1 MFGRDRLVMSLT
13 ASSVAEERILLN
25 SKVGDAVFGFY
36 IFASIL
42 FAVILTVAPLEG
54 LAVVWTGTGI
64 FFAIGV
70 AGLVWREQR
79 YILGMALSLVL
90 YPLSIMATWHNG
102 LYFLSIVPVLSV
114 TPILLL
120 SNKLGLILS
129 SGFLLLF
136 SVPVISG
143 ATYDENLFIR
153 LFTCSLILIA
163 GIHMFVRFTKQRL
176 EESRQQQIELE
187 AANAALEVGRQEL
200 VLANEELI
208 AQQELLDD
216 QAQRQAQMYAVI
228 AHELRTPAAI
238 LKMILDSKDREK
250 DGVDYSLI
258 GGLSD
263 QLLEVLDSLRSVA
276 RPEEMLLT
284 ATRPVRLTEIL
295 RNQVELM
302 GVIGC
307 DQGVGLASD
316 FSDLGDGCILTQ
328 SQLIQQALR
337 NLINNAILHSGGDQ
351 VLISASERDAGQDL
365 KTITIVVEDNGQGI
379 APEKAERLFN
389 AFERGDTRADGTGLG
404 LSITREISKKLSGD
418 LRYEPNPKGGSRF
431 ILEFSAKAAIS
442 GKVSSLHKE
451 KTGGDHLKGKS
462 VLVVDDNL
470 TIRVLAQS
478 MLEKIGAK
486 VDVATNGR
494 EALLA
499 VCYQDFDLIMTD
511 VFMPEMDGIEL
522 VKELRAQGR
531 TAKIIGMSASSVSD
545 ELDRIIEAG
554 ADGVVNKPFDVHEL
568 NAALIKAFD
577 GEKLDLGPSAA
588 TG

>member
-1 MFGRDRLVMSLT
+1 M
-13 ASSVAEERILLN
+13 
-25 SKVGDAVFGFY
+25 
-36 IFASIL
+36 
-42 FAVILTVAPLEG
+42 
-54 LAVVWTGTGI
+54 
-64 FFAIGV
+64 
-70 AGLVWREQR
+70 
-79 YILGMALSLVL
+79 
-90 YPLSIMATWHNG
+90 
-102 LYFLSIVPVLSV
+102 
-114 TPILLL
+114 
-120 SNKLGLILS
+120 
-129 SGFLLLF
+129 
-136 SVPVISG
+136 
-143 ATYDENLFIR
+143 
-153 LFTCSLILIA
+153 
-163 GIHMFVRFTKQRL
+163 
-176 EESRQQQIELE
+176 
-187 AANAALEVGRQEL
+187 
-200 VLANEELI
+200 
-208 AQQELLDD
+208 
-216 QAQRQAQMYAVI
+216 
-228 AHELRTPAAI
+228 
-238 LKMILDSKDREK
+238 
-250 DGVDYSLI
+250 
-258 GGLSD
+258 
-263 QLLEVLDSLRSVA
+263 
-276 RPEEMLLT
+276 
-284 ATRPVRLTEIL
+284 
-295 RNQVELM
+295 
-302 GVIGC
+302 
-307 DQGVGLASD
+307 
-316 FSDLGDGCILTQ
+316 
-328 SQLIQQALR
+328 
-337 NLINNAILHSGGDQ
+337 
-351 VLISASERDAGQDL
+351 
-365 KTITIVVEDNGQGI
+365 VEDNGQGI

-418 LRYEPNPKGGSRF
+418 LRYEPIPKGGSRF

-545 ELDRIIEAG
+545 ELDRIMEAG

>member
-1 MFGRDRLVMSLT
+1 MSLT
-13 ASSVAEERILLN
+13 ASSVTEERILLN

-36 IFASIL
+36 VFASVL
-42 FAVILTVAPLEG
+42 FALILTVAPLEG

-70 AGLVWREQR
+70 GGLVWRKQR
-79 YILGMALSLVL
+79 FILGMTLSLVL
-90 YPLSIMATWHNG
+90 YPISIMATWHNG

-120 SNKLGLILS
+120 SNKMGLTLS

-136 SVPVISG
+136 SVPIISG
-143 ATYDENLFIR
+143 AAYDENLFIR
-153 LFTCSLILIA
+153 LFICDLILIV

-176 EESRQQQIELE
+176 EESRQQQIDLE

-238 LKMILDSKDREK
+238 LKMIMDSKDQERE
-250 DGVDYSLI
+250 GVDYSLI

-284 ATRPVRLTEIL
+284 ATRPVHLIEIL
-295 RNQVELM
+295 HNQVELM
-302 GVIGC
+302 GVIAN

-316 FSDLGDGCILTQ
+316 FSGLGDGYILTQ
-328 SQLIQQALR
+328 SQLIQQSLR
-337 NLINNAILHSGGDQ
+337 NLINNAILHSGGEQ
-351 VLISASERDAGQDL
+351 VRILASERDSGEDL
-365 KTITIVVEDNGQGI
+365 KAITIVVEDNGQGI
-379 APEKAERLFN
+379 APEKADRLFN

-404 LSITREISKKLSGD
+404 LSITREISKKLGGD

-522 VKELRAQGR
+522 VKQLRAQGR

-568 NAALIKAFD
+568 NTALIKAFD

>member
-1 MFGRDRLVMSLT
+1 MSLT

>member
-1 MFGRDRLVMSLT
+1 MSLT

-36 IFASIL
+36 VFASVL
-42 FAVILTVAPLEG
+42 FALILTVAPLEG

-70 AGLVWREQR
+70 GGLVWRKQR
-79 YILGMALSLVL
+79 FILGMTLSLIL
-90 YPLSIMATWHNG
+90 YPISIVATWHNG

-153 LFTCSLILIA
+153 LFICSLILIS

-216 QAQRQAQMYAVI
+216 QTQRQAQMYAVI

-238 LKMILDSKDREK
+238 LKMIMDSKDQEK

-284 ATRPVRLTEIL
+284 ATRPVHLTEIL
-295 RNQVELM
+295 QNQVELM
-302 GVIGC
+302 GVIAC

-316 FSDLGDGCILTQ
+316 FSGLGDGCILTQ
-328 SQLIQQALR
+328 SQLIQQSLR

-351 VLISASERDAGQDL
+351 VLVSASERDAGPDL
-365 KTITIVVEDNGQGI
+365 KSITIVVEDNGQGI

-418 LRYEPNPKGGSRF
+418 LRYEPIPKGGSRF

-545 ELDRIIEAG
+545 ELDRIMEAG